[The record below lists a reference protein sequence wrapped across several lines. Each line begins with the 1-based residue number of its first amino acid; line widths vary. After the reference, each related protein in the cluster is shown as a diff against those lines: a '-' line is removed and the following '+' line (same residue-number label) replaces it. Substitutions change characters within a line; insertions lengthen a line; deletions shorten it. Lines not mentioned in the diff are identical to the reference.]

1 MTAPLEHKPHMTETN
16 IAPATGASAGRCL
29 SQRDNYQP
37 SSGIEEFRVP
47 SLHAGILASLEK
59 ATALLSD
66 MPKTCLDIGCGR
78 QPLRQ
83 RLTDFGFQYDS
94 CDVVQNLDGTVN
106 HVFPFD
112 EPLPEAFSQITYSL
126 LICTE
131 VFEHVL
137 NWQQAFAN
145 ANQLL
150 KPGGVV
156 VITTPFFY
164 PLHEEPYDYWRPTH
178 HALIRMCAM
187 HDWQVRYLD
196 RQNEPWD
203 VLGTLLHS
211 VGAPPSQKP
220 GKLYYLARTAWRAF
234 KFLALSA
241 ARSHSVRRILPL
253 TGKVPMGTIVVAQK
267 PIAPALTSNAGPQ
280 PSP

>member
-1 MTAPLEHKPHMTETN
+1 MPPT
-16 IAPATGASAGRCL
+16 TGASAGRCL
-29 SQRDNYQP
+29 GQRDNYQR

-47 SLHAGILASLEK
+47 SLHAGILASLET
-59 ATALLSD
+59 ATALLTD
-66 MPKTCLDIGCGR
+66 VPKTCLDVGCGR
-78 QPLRQ
+78 QPLRR
-83 RLTDFGFQYDS
+83 RLTELGFQYDS

-106 HVFPFD
+106 HVVPFD
-112 EPLPEAFSQITYSL
+112 EPLPEAFSLTAYSL

-145 ANQLL
+145 ADRLL
-150 KPGGVV
+150 KPGGAV

-164 PLHEEPYDYWRPTH
+164 PLHEEPYDYWRPTY
-178 HALIRMCAM
+178 HALIRMCET

-211 VGAPPSQKP
+211 VGAAPSQNP
-220 GKLYYLARTAWRAF
+220 GALNTVARTAWRAF

-253 TGKVPMGTIVVAQK
+253 TGNVPMGTIIVAQK
-267 PIAPALTSNAGPQ
+267 PMAPSDASHARSEPPHQAPAR
-280 PSP
+280 